1 MKIAV
6 LLVAAALPG
15 AVGQNPHKVSR
26 PAVVAV
32 EKNFFDRLDTA
43 DPAEPFD
50 ILAFPQGVYLPGY
63 GVVFTANV
71 NLIVTPAV
79 TPFRQS
85 ISPEI
90 VARVRE
96 RKLKKLPLLKTT
108 MKQFLVKAAESLDPV
123 PVEER
128 VVVAVALHHSSWEDI
143 KGLPQQIVFHA
154 ERQALLKR
162 LAAADAAIE
171 TEEY

>member
-1 MKIAV
+1 MKIAI

-15 AVGQNPHKVSR
+15 AVGEKPQRVSR
-26 PAVVAV
+26 PAVAAV
-32 EKNFFDRLDTA
+32 EQNFFDRLDTA
-43 DPAEPFD
+43 DPAERFD

-63 GVVFTANV
+63 GVVFTAKV

-85 ISPEI
+85 ISRKM
-90 VARVRE
+90 VAQVRE
-96 RKLKKLPLLKTT
+96 RKLKKVPLLKTT

-123 PVEER
+123 PSEEQ
-128 VVVAVALHHSSWEDI
+128 VVVAVALHHYSWEDT

-171 TEEY
+171 MEEY